1 MLGAG
6 SSTTTTTTTTTTTP
20 ISELSTKEQAQLQSS
35 SPIGG
40 VEESEPELL
49 QVLNEEYEKK
59 FHGLRFVTFVN
70 GRGRGEVAGEMR
82 RRMVRIIGKGNGEKE
97 EEEEEE
103 EEEEKEMRVAIG
115 AVCDIAEDRVRKLG
129 VLVGVR
135 GGD

>member
-6 SSTTTTTTTTTTTP
+6 SSTTTTP
-20 ISELSTKEQAQLQSS
+20 ISELSTKEQARLQSS

-82 RRMVRIIGKGNGEKE
+82 RRMVRIIDKGNGEK
-97 EEEEEE
+97 

-135 GGD
+135 GGIEG